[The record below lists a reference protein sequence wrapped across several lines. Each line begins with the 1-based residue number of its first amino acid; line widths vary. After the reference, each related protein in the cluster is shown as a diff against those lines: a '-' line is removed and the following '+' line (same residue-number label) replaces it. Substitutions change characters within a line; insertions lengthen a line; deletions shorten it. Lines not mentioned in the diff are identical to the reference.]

1 MGHSI
6 GRWEGATLVV
16 DTTHVAAST
25 ITNNGLD
32 HGENVHFVERFWL
45 SADGK
50 TLLARQEFETRIR
63 SRTAARASGLGPP
76 GRRAHLSL
84 RVRSRRSC

>member
-6 GRWEGATLVV
+6 GRWDGATLVV
-16 DTTHVAAST
+16 DTTHCRAST

-45 SADGK
+45 SA
-50 TLLARQEFETRIR
+50 TARR
-63 SRTAARASGLGPP
+63 
-76 GRRAHLSL
+76 
-84 RVRSRRSC
+84 